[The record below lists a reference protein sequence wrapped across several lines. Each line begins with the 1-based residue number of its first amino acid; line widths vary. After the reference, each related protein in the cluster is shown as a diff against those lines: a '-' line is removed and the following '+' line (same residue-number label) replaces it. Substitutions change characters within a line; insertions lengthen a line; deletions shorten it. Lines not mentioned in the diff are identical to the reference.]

1 MQHTLFSLI
10 CLLFTFSVLLESC
23 HIRSSASRS
32 DVSIPS
38 ATVKTKPSSTM
49 PIQVSSVPCYITY
62 DRPEGL
68 ETVAD
73 TIVVGKPQA
82 SIEDSKPISIPES
95 QRFTKKPII
104 NESVVVKDTEGGNVE
119 TYTITSVK
127 IHKLVKGKF
136 KEQEI
141 KVLQPAVV
149 MKESNRPPFISTTK
163 GYSLLKPNS
172 KYLLFLQEIDT
183 KTFPNM
189 ARVYSILSI
198 NQGKFNFDNTDTE
211 ETSIE
216 ANDEQYA
223 DLKAKVKKKYGAM
236 VNALP

>member
-1 MQHTLFSLI
+1 
-10 CLLFTFSVLLESC
+10 
-23 HIRSSASRS
+23 
-32 DVSIPS
+32 
-38 ATVKTKPSSTM
+38 M
-49 PIQVSSVPCYITY
+49 PIRATSVPNYITY
-62 DRPEGL
+62 DSPEGL
-68 ETVAD
+68 EAASD

-95 QRFTKKPII
+95 QRFTKKAVV
-104 NESVVVKDTEGGNVE
+104 NESVVVKNTEGRIID

-127 IHKLVKGKF
+127 IQKLIKGKF

-149 MKESNRPPFISTTK
+149 IKESNQPPFISTTE

-172 KYLLFLQEIDT
+172 KYLLFLEQLNNKI
-183 KTFPNM
+183 FPNM
-189 ARVYSILSI
+189 VGVYSIQSI

-211 ETSIE
+211 ETDLE
-216 ANDEQYA
+216 AKDTQYA
-223 DLKAKVKKKYGAM
+223 ALKAKVRKKYGAM

>member
-1 MQHTLFSLI
+1 MQYKLISLI
-10 CLLFTFSVLLESC
+10 GVFFIFSFLLQSC
-23 HIRSSASRS
+23 QTQPSGSRAEL
-32 DVSIPS
+32 SIPS
-38 ATVKTKPSSTM
+38 ATVKTKPSSM
-49 PIQVSSVPCYITY
+49 PIRATSVPNYITY
-62 DRPEGL
+62 DSPEGL
-68 ETVAD
+68 EKIAD

-82 SIEDSKPISIPES
+82 AIEDSKPISIPES
-95 QRFTKKPII
+95 QRFTTKPIV
-104 NESVVVKDTEGGNVE
+104 NESVVIKDTEGGIVD

-127 IHKLVKGKF
+127 IQKLVKGKF

-149 MKESNRPPFISTTK
+149 IKESNQPPFISTTQ

-172 KYLLFLQEIDT
+172 KYLLFVRELDN

-189 ARVYSILSI
+189 AGVYSILSI

-211 ETSIE
+211 ETDLE
-216 ANDEQYA
+216 AKDKQYA
-223 DLKAKVKKKYGAM
+223 ALKAKVRKKYGAM